1 MTLDPKVQEALEK
14 DLVID
19 ITTTGRKSGK
29 PRRREIW
36 FHNVDGE
43 LYIVGLVLPGSRS
56 WYANVLAEPRL
67 IFHLKGTAQADL
79 PARATPLTDPAE
91 RRRVLERVCAN
102 LDQMD
107 MLEARVAESPV
118 IRVDL
123 EDR

>member
-1 MTLDPKVQEALEK
+1 MLDPKVQEALER

-19 ITTTGRKSGK
+19 ITKTGRKTGE

-56 WYANVLAEPRL
+56 WYANVLADPRL
-67 IFHLKGTAQADL
+67 TFHLKETAQADI
-79 PARATPLTDPAE
+79 PAHATPLTDPAE
-91 RRRVLERVCAN
+91 RRMVLERVCAN

-118 IRVDL
+118 IKVDL
-123 EDR
+123 EGR

>member
-1 MTLDPKVQEALEK
+1 MTLDPKVLEALEK

-19 ITTTGRKSGK
+19 ITTTGRKSGE

-56 WYANVLAEPRL
+56 WYANVLAEPRMT
-67 IFHLKGTAQADL
+67 FHLKETAQADL

-91 RRRVLERVCAN
+91 RRRVLERICAN

-118 IRVDL
+118 IKVDL

>member
-1 MTLDPKVQEALEK
+1 MLDSQVEKALEK

-19 ITTTGRKSGK
+19 ITTTGRKTGE

-56 WYANVLAEPRL
+56 WYANVLADPRL
-67 IFHLKGTAQADL
+67 TFHLKETAQADI
-79 PARATPLTDPAE
+79 PAHATPLTDPAE
-91 RRRVLERVCAN
+91 KRRVLERVCAN

-118 IRVDL
+118 IKVDL
-123 EDR
+123 EGR